1 MRIAFVLAA
10 FAVPIYAHPSMSNLL
25 NELMAREVD
34 DSPVD
39 NDELMSS
46 FNGVSDSSLTDVGRD
61 LKKILVGKGIAQDSR
76 SSGLTTEKYDS
87 VPKLGS
93 DECNKDTCCVW
104 SYIGK
109 DLKDLFTNTDQDHK
123 TCNRFARQIVRL
135 AFHDCITHAG
145 RNKGGCDASI
155 VNSKEENERVE
166 NKGMQEIT
174 NKLKQLYSKYDDKG
188 ISMADLIQFGAS
200 VAVHTCPGGPRYRV
214 FMGRKDT
221 NDANPSGL
229 VPSPFDTADEILRK
243 FREKSF
249 LARNTVALV
258 GAHTISLNNTLPG
271 QPQDTTPTKWD
282 QNYFAQTLDPSKA
295 KSSIFIF
302 QSDANLAKDSDSKSW
317 FELFLKDK
325 TRWDNEYAY
334 AVIRLS
340 LLNIYNLNDLKEC
353 SKALPLRDTD

>member
-1 MRIAFVLAA
+1 MRVAFVLAA

-25 NELMAREVD
+25 NELMARDVD
-34 DSPVD
+34 DSPIV
-39 NDELMSS
+39 NDELLSS
-46 FNGVSDSSLTDVGRD
+46 INGVSDSSLTDVGRD
-61 LKKILVGKGIAQDSR
+61 LKKILVGKGIAQDSH
-76 SSGLTTEKYDS
+76 SSGLTTAKYDS

-93 DECNKDTCCVW
+93 DKCNKDTCCVW
-104 SYIGK
+104 SYIGQ
-109 DLKDLFTNTDQDHK
+109 DLKDLFTNPDNS
-123 TCNRFARQIVRL
+123 CNRFARQIIRL
-135 AFHDCITHAG
+135 AFHDCIPHAG
-145 RNKGGCDASI
+145 RNEGGCDASI
-155 VNSKEENERVE
+155 VNSKEENGRRE
-166 NKGMQEIT
+166 NQGMQEIT
-174 NKLKQLYSKYDDKG
+174 SKLKELYGKYDDKG

-229 VPSPFDTADEILRK
+229 VPTPFDTADDILKK

-249 LARNTVALV
+249 LPRSVIALL
-258 GAHTISLNNTLPG
+258 GAHTVSQQFVVNTTLAG
-271 QPQDTTPTKWD
+271 EGQDTTPNKWD

-295 KSSIFIF
+295 KSPIFTF
-302 QSDANLAKDSDSKSW
+302 QSDTNLAKDSDSKSW

-325 TRWDNEYAY
+325 ARWDNEYAY

-353 SKALPLRDTD
+353 SKALP